1 MNRTV
6 GPQSSDVL
14 PASQPGALCARPRRS
29 LRLDARHRL
38 RGAVVRATR
47 EVASRCGLVLLV
59 TVTSVSTVQAQTTVV
74 AAAKANDGPAV
85 TSLIARGRDVNV
97 PQPDGATSL
106 HWASYW
112 DSGEIAARLLDAGAD
127 VNAAND
133 YGVTPLALACENA
146 SGAMV
151 TRLLNKGANP
161 NVPRSTGET
170 PLMTCARTGG
180 LAAVDALLAHGA
192 DANAAEPVHGQ
203 TALMWAAG
211 EGHAEVVRRLLAGGA
226 EVQVRTTGGYTA
238 LLIAART
245 DTPGL
250 AGLLLNA
257 GADVNAGA
265 PDGTTPLLV
274 ATVRGHADLAIALL
288 ERGADPNASAGYTA
302 LHFASGAWHT
312 ELTGRLRGIETERD
326 EEWRS
331 MNEVRVGKVRLVEAL
346 LAHGADVDARVV
358 RPPPQF
364 GYASGRFRVGL
375 VGATAFLLA
384 AMDADVDAMRAL
396 AAAGAD
402 TQASTDE
409 HTTPIMVAAGLGQ
422 VPAETQVTQAE
433 ALAAVRLALE
443 LGADVNQVNQS
454 GRTALHGAAHIRSD
468 RVVQVLVDHGA
479 RLNVEDERGITPLMI
494 AEGGGHVLLPGLG
507 GGTTSDL
514 LIALGASRTAASDS
528 TDIYSQGAIR

>member
-1 MNRTV
+1 
-6 GPQSSDVL
+6 
-14 PASQPGALCARPRRS
+14 
-29 LRLDARHRL
+29 
-38 RGAVVRATR
+38 VRA
-47 EVASRCGLVLLV
+47 ASDFAYRCGLLLLA
-59 TVTSVSTVQAQTTVV
+59 TATSVSAAQAQPTVV
-74 AAAKANDGPAV
+74 AAAKAKDDPTVA
-85 TSLIARGRDVNV
+85 SLIARGGDVNAA
-97 PQPDGATSL
+97 QPDGATAL

-112 DSGEIAARLLDAGAD
+112 DALDTAARLLDAGAD

-151 TRLLNKGANP
+151 TRLLHKGANP

-180 LAAVDALLAHGA
+180 LAAVDALLGHGA

-211 EGHAEVVRRLLAGGA
+211 EGHTEVARLLVAGGA
-226 EVQVRTTGGYTA
+226 DVQVRTTGGYTA

-245 DTPGL
+245 DAPGL
-250 AGLLLNA
+250 AGLFLDA
-257 GADVNAGA
+257 GADVNATA

-274 ATVRGHADLAIALL
+274 ATVRGHADLAITLL

-302 LHFASGAWHT
+302 LHFAAGSWHT
-312 ELTGRLRGIETERD
+312 ELTGRLRGIETARD
-326 EEWRS
+326 GEWRS

-346 LAHGADVDARVV
+346 LAHGADADARVV

-375 VGATAFLLA
+375 VGATPFLLA

-402 TQASTDE
+402 TQATTDE
-409 HTTPIMVAAGLGQ
+409 STTPIMVAAGLGQ
-422 VPAETQVTQAE
+422 VPAETQVTQTE

-468 RVVQVLVDHGA
+468 PIVQVLVDHGA
-479 RLNVEDERGITPLMI
+479 RLNVEDARGITPLMI

-507 GGTTSDL
+507 GGTTADL
-514 LIALGASRTAASDS
+514 LIALGARQTVASDS
-528 TDIYSQGAIR
+528 ADIYSQGAIR